1 MNIIIPTG
9 MDFNKKENIYK
20 DAMSSLRKFKSRP
33 VFESQSS
40 MNTSSIKEEP
50 VFVAEYHD
58 WLRGLNYRCRGS
70 VWSNPTSFRDYKCHE
85 KKGKINSTGNE

>member
-58 WLRGLNYRCRGS
+58 
-70 VWSNPTSFRDYKCHE
+70 
-85 KKGKINSTGNE
+85 